1 MKTGLAIARRREE
14 LGMSQ
19 VDLAKV
25 VGVSKA
31 SVCRW
36 ESGDISNMKRDKIHK
51 LADAL
56 RISPIDL
63 LCEETEGFTLIED
76 NITISNSAVEK
87 ETPLEPIALKASKS
101 EWIYILERMSD
112 ENLIKLRDYA
122 RLLLLSQE
130 KGGQGDQESR
140 K

>member
-36 ESGDISNMKRDKIHK
+36 ESGDISNMKRDKIQK

-63 LCEETEGFTLIED
+63 LDEETEGF
-76 NITISNSAVEK
+76 VHEK
-87 ETPLEPIALKASKS
+87 TPLEPVALKASKG
-101 EWIYILERMSD
+101 EWIHILERMSD

-122 RLLLLSQE
+122 LLLLMSQDQD
-130 KGGQGDQESR
+130 GQGDQGSA

>member
-36 ESGDISNMKRDKIHK
+36 ESGDISNMKRDKIQK

-56 RISPIDL
+56 HISPIDL
-63 LCEETEGFTLIED
+63 LDEETEGF
-76 NITISNSAVEK
+76 SNK
-87 ETPLEPIALKASKS
+87 KTPLEPLALKASKS

-122 RLLLLSQE
+122 LLLLMSQDQD
-130 KGGQGDQESR
+130 GQGDQGSQ

>member
-1 MKTGLAIARRREE
+1 MKIGLAIAMRREE

-36 ESGDISNMKRDKIHK
+36 ESGDISNMKRDKIQK

-56 RISPIDL
+56 HISPIDL
-63 LCEETEGFTLIED
+63 LDEETEGF
-76 NITISNSAVEK
+76 VHK
-87 ETPLEPIALKASKS
+87 KTPLEPIALRASVS
-101 EWIYILERMSD
+101 EWTKLLNSLSD

-122 RLLLLSQE
+122 QLLILQQHSQSE
-130 KGGQGDQESR
+130 KEDQ
-140 K
+140 